1 MEAELVRPTLPY
13 INLKTNI
20 GEFPFLIDTGAN
32 INIIEPKLA
41 YQYKISKPY
50 DFKADNISSANGNF
64 KATSA
69 IDIIFFYPKINH
81 RAQFLL
87 HKFHPFFKGILG
99 TGLLKALNAKID
111 LENSILRLKKGS
123 ETLETPLLQYSSI
136 NSSSNHVFRTAH
148 LSVNER
154 KSLEVVLDAHKDV
167 FHQPNTKLTCGT
179 TVECSINT
187 TDDIPVHQKVY
198 PYPAAYAEEVRKQ
211 VDKLL
216 ADGII
221 RPSRSAWTS
230 PVWIVPKKADAS
242 GEKKF
247 RMVIDYRKLNEKT
260 ISDRYPMPEIG
271 YVIDQLKGQK
281 YFSTLDLASGFHQ
294 IKMKASDI
302 EKTAFSINNGKYE
315 FTRMPFGLKN
325 APATFQ
331 RALDD
336 VLRNY
341 IGKICYVYIDDVIV
355 FGKDL
360 NEHLKNLNI
369 ICKTLKDAGLKI
381 QLDKSEFLHQE
392 VEFLGYV
399 INSEGIKPNA
409 KKIEA
414 INLYPVPKTLRDLR
428 GFLGM
433 MGYYRRFVKDFAK
446 IAKPLTNLLRG
457 EKNPSSN
464 RKISFNDKEKQCFQ
478 KMKSLLSSSDI
489 LIYPDFNQ
497 PFILT
502 TDASDFAIGAVLSQG
517 ELGKD
522 KPIHFASRTLSK
534 AEEGFSVPEKEM
546 LAIFWALQTFRNY
559 LYGAK
564 LKILTDH
571 QPLTFALSHKNTNAK
586 LKRWKA
592 YLEEH
597 DHEIIYK
604 PGKTNVVADALSR
617 IVCSMTGTQ
626 HSADDSDDLFI
637 ISTESP
643 LNVFRHQVIIKKG
656 PDKVVTENPFP
667 GYTRITININN
678 INDDSLFQALKTHFN
693 CSKINGLLTD
703 ENTMG
708 KIQEVYRKNFGQQKL
723 LTIRFTQNM
732 LEDVKEE
739 DEQWNIIR
747 TEHHRAHRGAQ
758 ENKSQIF
765 RKYFFP
771 KLAQKIG
778 DFTKNCQICHECK
791 YDRNPIKFPIQETP
805 IPKAP
810 FEIVHIDIMFLES
823 LHFLT
828 YIDKFS
834 KFAQIMPIESRAA
847 IDLTP
852 AIKDI
857 LLKYKPPD
865 TLVMDGEKSFM
876 TGELVNFYN
885 THKIT
890 PYVTATGRSEM
901 NGIVERLH
909 STLLEIYRITKTE
922 NPNLPVLDL
931 IQLSIQKYN
940 SSIHSVTKFTPLE
953 VILPS
958 SKTPEIVEKVYK
970 HLQKAQENA
979 LRYHNKNKKYI
990 PIEENLDAYETTRQ
1004 RLKHKKRF
1012 KKIKISKVNKS
1023 TVKTDDGRRIH
1034 KDDLKIR
1041 KI

>member
-1 MEAELVRPTLPY
+1 METELVIPTLPY

-50 DFKADNISSANGNF
+50 NFKADNISSANGNF

-87 HKFHPFFKGILG
+87 HKFHPFFKGIIG
-99 TGLLKALNAKID
+99 TGLLKSLNAKID
-111 LENSILRLKKGS
+111 LQNSTLYLKKGS
-123 ETLETPLLQYSSI
+123 ETLEAPLLQYSSI
-136 NSSSNHVFRTAH
+136 RASSNHLFRTTH
-148 LSVNER
+148 LTVDER
-154 KSLEVVLDAHKDV
+154 ERLENVLDAHKDV

-187 TDDIPVHQKVY
+187 TDNIPVHQKVY

-260 ISDRYPMPEIG
+260 ISDRYPMPEIH

-294 IKMKASDI
+294 IKMKACDI

-331 RALDD
+331 RAIDD

-360 NEHLKNLNI
+360 EEHLRNLNI

-392 VEFLGYV
+392 VEFLGYI
-399 INSEGIKPNA
+399 INSEGIKPNQ
-409 KKIEA
+409 KKIET
-414 INLYPVPKTLRDLR
+414 INLYPEPKNLKELR

-446 IAKPLTNLLRG
+446 IAKPLTNILRG

-464 RKISFNDKEKQCFQ
+464 KKISLNDSERQCFQ

-489 LIYPDFNQ
+489 LIYPDYNR

-517 ELGKD
+517 EIGKD
-522 KPIHFASRTLSK
+522 KPIHFASRTLT
-534 AEEGFSVPEKEM
+534 ATEEKYSAPEKEM

-564 LKILTDH
+564 FKILTDH

-586 LKRWKA
+586 LKRWKS

-597 DHEIIYK
+597 DYEIAYK

-626 HSADDSDDLFI
+626 HSAEDSDDLFI
-637 ISTESP
+637 KSTESP
-643 LNVFRHQVIIKKG
+643 LNVFRHQVIIKQG
-656 PDKVVTENPFP
+656 PEEVVTENPFP
-667 GYTRITININN
+667 GYTRTTISINDINN
-678 INDDSLFQALKTHFN
+678 HSLLQVLKTYFN
-693 CSKINGLLTD
+693 CSKVNGLLTD
-703 ENTMG
+703 EKTMG
-708 KIQEVYRKNFGQQKL
+708 MIQEVYKENFGQQKL

-732 LEDVKEE
+732 LEDVREE

-747 TEHHRAHRGAQ
+747 IEHNRAHRGAQ

-778 DFTKNCQICHECK
+778 DFIKNCQICHECK

-810 FEIVHIDIMFLES
+810 FEIAHIDIMFLEN

-834 KFAQIMPIESRAA
+834 KFAQITKIESRAA

-865 TLVMDGEKSFM
+865 ILVMDGEKSFM

-890 PYVTATGRSEM
+890 TYVTATGRSEM
-901 NGIVERLH
+901 NGTVERFH

-922 NPNLPVLDL
+922 HSNLSVSDS
-931 IQLSIQKYN
+931 IQLSLQKYN
-940 SSIHSVTKFTPLE
+940 SSIHSSTKFTPLE
-953 VILPS
+953 IILPS
-958 SKTPEIVEKVYK
+958 SKTPEIVEKVYRN
-970 HLQKAQENA
+970 LQIAQENA
-979 LRYHNKNKKYI
+979 LRYHNKNKKHT
-990 PIEENLDAYETTRQ
+990 PIEENIDAYETTRQ
-1004 RLKHKKRF
+1004 RLKHKKRY
-1012 KKIKISKVNKS
+1012 KKVKISKVNKS
-1023 TVKTDDGRRIH
+1023 TITTNDGRRVH
-1034 KDDLKIR
+1034 KDDIKIR